1 LFARLDELEEK
12 ETANAELDQLGKDN
26 SDEEN
31 KTETEF
37 VKKED
42 DVRWAQPST
51 ATDKDITK
59 KKVKWEACVD
69 KKDCSENDDSE
80 EEEDDDDVETT
91 IPVKFTSSSM
101 SLQGQTPEKHSE
113 EPAVI
118 TPADIYSQF
127 TPKQELKSI
136 LRKPSVQEKDN
147 QTSVDKIVT
156 KQQALTDTAN
166 EKPEKKDFDP
176 QKAFTGTIVEKPA
189 LPSEQQGS
197 SMSQIS
203 TSQPEKKLSRFKA
216 ARQKR

>member
-1 LFARLDELEEK
+1 MILPFLVFISDRGVRKAHAKAKTFGGSKKVEGLKSNRKDRTTGTDREAQRVSTEDLSLFARLDELEEK

-101 SLQGQTPEKHSE
+101 SLQGQ
-113 EPAVI
+113 V
-118 TPADIYSQF
+118 
-127 TPKQELKSI
+127 
-136 LRKPSVQEKDN
+136 N
-147 QTSVDKIVT
+147 
-156 KQQALTDTAN
+156 
-166 EKPEKKDFDP
+166 
-176 QKAFTGTIVEKPA
+176 
-189 LPSEQQGS
+189 GS
-197 SMSQIS
+197 FL
-203 TSQPEKKLSRFKA
+203 ERH
-216 ARQKR
+216 